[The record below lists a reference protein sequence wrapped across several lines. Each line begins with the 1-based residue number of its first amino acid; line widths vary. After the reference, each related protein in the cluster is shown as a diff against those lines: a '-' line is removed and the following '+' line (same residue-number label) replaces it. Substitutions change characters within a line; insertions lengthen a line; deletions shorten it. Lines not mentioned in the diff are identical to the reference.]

1 MPANQSGKSLPDKER
16 ILRGNPRR
24 TRAFLAL
31 GSNEGDRVGFVQQA
45 MQFLKDVPGIS
56 VKESSSLYET
66 EPLGVGYSEWFVN
79 AVAAIDTTLSADE
92 LLATCQDIEK
102 RLTGFQGQ
110 PGLDR
115 ETAVYGRRRII
126 DVDLLFFGDQILD
139 SDSLRVPHPTS
150 AQRAY
155 ALVPM
160 LEIAPDFIHPR
171 FNKTV
176 WQIHE
181 SLPQPEQVFLY
192 GTRGADG
199 EIR

>member
-1 MPANQSGKSLPDKER
+1 MPQRPSGKSLPDKER

-24 TRAFLAL
+24 TRAYLAL
-31 GSNEGDRVGFVQQA
+31 GSNVGDRVGFVQQA
-45 MQFLKDVPGIS
+45 MQFLKDVPAIS

-66 EPLGVGYSEWFVN
+66 EPLGIGYSEWFVN

-92 LLATCQDIEK
+92 LLLVCKDIEK
-102 RLTGFQGQ
+102 RLTSFHGKSDYEESGAF
-110 PGLDR
+110 
-115 ETAVYGRRRII
+115 GRRRII
-126 DVDLLFFGDQILD
+126 DVDLLFFGDEILD
-139 SDSLRVPHPTS
+139 SDSLRVPHPTI

-155 ALVPM
+155 ALVPL
-160 LEIAPDFIHPR
+160 LEIAPDFVHPR
-171 FNKTV
+171 LNRTV

>member
-1 MPANQSGKSLPDKER
+1 MPGKER

-24 TRAFLAL
+24 TRAYLAL

-92 LLATCQDIEK
+92 LLLVCKDIEE
-102 RLTGFQGQ
+102 RLSSFHGGHI
-110 PGLDR
+110 R
-115 ETAVYGRRRII
+115 ERESGAYGRRRII
-126 DVDLLFFGDQILD
+126 DVDLLFFGDEILD
-139 SDSLRVPHPTS
+139 SDSLRVPHPTI

-155 ALVPM
+155 ALVPL
-160 LEIAPDFIHPR
+160 LEIAPNFVHPR
-171 FNKTV
+171 LNRTV

-181 SLPQPEQVFLY
+181 SLAQPEQVFLY

-199 EIR
+199 GMH